1 MEQIIILDDEELRF
15 DYTDV
20 EIAKFRMYWKEY
32 SKHTKNTI
40 VIVNQVAEDLN
51 MSADNVFL
59 LALDQMR
66 KGRLK

>member
-20 EIAKFRMYWKEY
+20 EIAKFRTYWKEY

>member
-20 EIAKFRMYWKEY
+20 EIAKFRMYWEEY

>member
-32 SKHTKNTI
+32 SKHTKKTI

>member
-1 MEQIIILDDEELRF
+1 
-15 DYTDV
+15 
-20 EIAKFRMYWKEY
+20 MYWKEY
-32 SKHTKNTI
+32 SKHSKNTI